1 MDFDFKK
8 ETKFSNEIF
17 ERKKISEN
25 FFKWIPKMSNF
36 RFNLNTS
43 IHPGVWSIVA
53 LAMGITAL
61 HYSVPNAA
69 WAIPVACILYYASTY
84 AMPFAVFSLALGGMA
99 LGVPYLAFLFIFSI
113 VTMIPWSKID

>member
-36 RFNLNTS
+36 HFNLNTS

-61 HYSVPNAA
+61 HYNVPNAA

-84 AMPFAVFSLALGGMA
+84 AVPFAVFSLALGGMA
-99 LGVPYLAFLFIFSI
+99 WGVPNLAFLFIFSI
-113 VTMIPWSKID
+113 VTMIPWSRID